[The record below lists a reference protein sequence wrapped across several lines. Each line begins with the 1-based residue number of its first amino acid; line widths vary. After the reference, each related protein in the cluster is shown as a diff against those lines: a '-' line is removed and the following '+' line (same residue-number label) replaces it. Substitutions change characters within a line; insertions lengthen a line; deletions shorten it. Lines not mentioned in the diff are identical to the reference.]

1 MTGPRIQ
8 TAPHLTD
15 QQTAVLLAFARGQQ
29 PGKIATA
36 LGISVH
42 TVRTYLRAIFV
53 ALNAENLANAVG
65 IACALNLLDSDQ
77 ILQGGP
83 HAR

>member
-15 QQTAVLLAFARGQQ
+15 QQTAVLLAHARGEQ
-29 PGKIATA
+29 PGQIATS

-42 TVRTYLRAIFV
+42 TVRTYLRSIFE
-53 ALNAENLANAVG
+53 ALNAVNVTHAVG
-65 IACALNLLDSDQ
+65 IACALNLLAPDQ